1 MLLGRLGA
9 SYRTDEPARSLDYY
23 RRASEIQPDAAEY
36 ALGYAAALV
45 QARRFGEAAGILRQ
59 VVKANPDNYT
69 ARANLATALY
79 ESKRYQEAIP
89 EYKWIVSAKPEIG
102 VAHYFIAT
110 SHDYLGEY
118 PEALVSY
125 EKFLSVADPKTNQL
139 EIDKVKLRLP
149 TLRRQIQLGEGAKK
163 KP

>member
-1 MLLGRLGA
+1 M
-9 SYRTDEPARSLDYY
+9 
-23 RRASEIQPDAAEY
+23 
-36 ALGYAAALV
+36 V
-45 QARRFGEAAGILRQ
+45 QARRFADAVRILQQ
-59 VVKANPDNYT
+59 VVRVSPENY
-69 ARANLATALY
+69 AAHANLATALY

-89 EYKWIVSAKPEIG
+89 EYQWILNAKPNVA

-118 PEALVSY
+118 PEALMSY

-139 EIDKVKLRLP
+139 EIEKVKLRLP
-149 TLRRQIQLGEGAKK
+149 TLRRQIQLGEGVKK